1 MSLVEAEFKNNIF
14 NKLSP
19 RILEALK
26 SLEIDQECEVY
37 EQKGVRIILSKDR
50 IAGIT
55 TIYYG
60 ELFIK
65 TFTSSEYREATEAI
79 LQPVNKSLIKVP
91 SGVLYT
97 SDIMRIIKTLKPV
110 IIKYPLQPDP
120 MLIKKPSLNISIL
133 IAQYND

>member
-19 RILEALK
+19 KIIKALET
-26 SLEIDQECEVY
+26 LEIDQECEVY

-55 TIYYG
+55 TIDYG

-91 SGVLYT
+91 SGVLYP
-97 SDIMRIIKTLKPV
+97 SDTMNIVRALKPC
-110 IIKYPLQPDP
+110 IIMYPLKPAP
-120 MLIKKPSLNISIL
+120 LLIKKPSLNIAVL
-133 IAQYND
+133 IAQYSD